1 MTLFTHPPSN
11 ATADMLR
18 KMAMEY
24 NWDDGFAFPQ
34 AIADHPNCD
43 LAVALELFWLAD
55 AITVHL
61 GEALQREYNTEWI
74 SFCKVLAQR
83 LLDGHYVLGSVA
95 FEVPLSK
102 TQIYKYRKRGVPEL
116 FLTNFKPVEA

>member
-1 MTLFTHPPSN
+1 
-11 ATADMLR
+11 MLR

-43 LAVALELFWLAD
+43 LSVALELFWLAD
-55 AITVHL
+55 AISVLL
-61 GEALQREYNTEWI
+61 GEAFEREYNTEWCL
-74 SFCKVLAQR
+74 FCKELTQR
-83 LLDGHYVLGSVA
+83 LLDGDYVRGSVA

-116 FLTNFKPVEA
+116 FFTNFEAVDI